1 VPVLADG
8 TVTLR
13 AYRRQDIPAM
23 VEQCRDEQMQRWTR
37 VPSPYQARDARAYID
52 SRAVEWKSGRELSF
66 AIATSNGYAGNVD
79 LRPDGAGA
87 ADVGYALHP
96 AARGRGVMSRALRLA
111 LGWGFEVLDLD
122 VAHWRAQVGNWAGR
136 RVAWAVGFRV
146 EGTVRELL
154 VHRDGR
160 CDAWVGSLRRG
171 EVFAPTHPWYEP
183 AILTGRGVRLRPHRD
198 DDLAAIVE
206 ACNDETT
213 RHWLVDIP
221 VPYTES
227 DARIHRES
235 VLADHAGGSAIYWA
249 VADASDRMLAEI
261 GLFGLRAGVSQ
272 AGEIG
277 YWTHPGARCRGVMTE
292 AARLVARHALLPRE
306 DGGLGLSRVQ
316 IRAATGNLASQRVA
330 LKAGFQ
336 PTGRD
341 RQAERLRDGSMDDD
355 LRYDLVA
362 ADLERC
368 AEDRPDEGRR
378 RGGRRR

>member
-1 VPVLADG
+1 MPVLTDG

-13 AYRRQDIPAM
+13 AHQRQDIPAM
-23 VEQCRDEQMQRWTR
+23 VEQCRDEQMQRWTT
-37 VPSPYQARDARAYID
+37 VPSPYHPRDARAFLD
-52 SRAVEWKSGRELSF
+52 SRPEAWRSGQELSF
-66 AIATSNGYAGNVD
+66 AIATGEGYAGAMD
-79 LRPDGAGA
+79 LRPDGSGA
-87 ADVGYALHP
+87 AEVAYGLHP
-96 AARGRGVMSRALRLA
+96 AARRRGVMSRALRLA
-111 LGWGFEVLDLD
+111 LDWGFPVLDLD
-122 VAHWRAQVGNWAGR
+122 VAHWRAEVGNWPSR

-160 CDAWVGSLRRG
+160 CDAWIGSLRRG
-171 EVFAPTHPWYEP
+171 EALAPAHPWYEP

-198 DDLAAIVE
+198 DDLAVIVE

-292 AARLVARHALLPRE
+292 AVRLVARHALLPQE

-316 IRAATGNLASQRVA
+316 IRAATGNLPSQRVA
-330 LKAGFQ
+330 LNAGFQ

-341 RQAERLRDGSMDDD
+341 RHAERLRDGSMDDD

-378 RGGRRR
+378 RRGRRR